1 MVRFLILMT
10 AWLCIWVH
18 HLPARIR
25 AEEAATVALNTILEQ
40 ADNAISQQ
48 SWSHAENYL
57 KQALTFSHQTTTP
70 YIQKRLQWCY
80 ANTSLERRYSDDSV
94 AHQVQTTGLNHA
106 EEILS
111 YTLQLSRQNY
121 YQSIDENELL
131 QKSLLQL
138 QAAIENPLIYQQYPV
153 HDQHLRELQHYIRT
167 LRIQLPQWNITN
179 PAWESLA
186 RAMRDESSKAGLG
199 DAWPALELAYA
210 FADNLD
216 KYSYMLSPR
225 QYCALRDQLSGEYVG
240 TGLDLVFTNEYPLV
254 FDVVED
260 SPAQK
265 SGVVPGDLLIE
276 VEGTSCLS
284 QSSSRI
290 SGLLIGPASSS
301 VDIVVKR
308 QNQEIPL
315 TLTRK
320 KITAPSVRY
329 VHMLDEQVGFMRV
342 ASFDHNT
349 AREMR
354 YGVNRLIRLGA
365 KYLVIDLRRNGGGVM
380 TSAIDS
386 VRLFLDEGDIVTVR
400 QQDQKTKYRAGGHFF
415 SGYQQPLALLVDD
428 KTASA
433 AEIFTAALQYHK
445 RAKVIGEKTLGK
457 ALVQTIYNL
466 NPEHNALCI
475 TTAAYSP
482 PGVKELHFSGIEP
495 DIGLANDSAEQKYEA
510 GLNNTAKLETGA
522 DLKYAANRK
531 SEADQ
536 KFSSHRDTKSGLRYE
551 ADQYHGALRK
561 GGVDLKQVAC
571 QEKRNGQPDST
582 FQEYET
588 GQQDIDY
595 SKNMKDFLSADNAG
609 IKAALRYLKE
619 RRWACHMHM
628 SKPQDNNQCGHDKK
642 FHLGQ
647 IKINT
652 ILQKS
657 SQLESKSAFFFSK
670 SPCLI
675 LKSASPSVKSL
686 CSGWEKCH
694 FAH

>member
-1 MVRFLILMT
+1 MVRIVILMA
-10 AWLCIWVH
+10 AWLGIWVH

-25 AEEAATVALNTILEQ
+25 AEEAATVALNTILQQ
-40 ADNAISQQ
+40 ADNAIHQQ
-48 SWSHAENYL
+48 SWNHAENYL
-57 KQALTFSHQTTTP
+57 KQALTYSPQTTTP

-94 AHQVQTTGLNHA
+94 AHQVQTINLNHA

-121 YQSIDENELL
+121 YQSFDENELL

-153 HDQHLRELQHYIRT
+153 HDQELKDLQQYIRT
-167 LRIQLPQWNITN
+167 LRIQLPQWNITH

-186 RAMRDESSKAGLG
+186 RAMREESTKAGLG
-199 DAWPALELAYA
+199 AAWPVLELAYA

-225 QYCALRDQLSGEYVG
+225 QYRALRDQLSGEYVG

-265 SGVVPGDLLIE
+265 SGIAPGDLLVE
-276 VEGTSCLS
+276 VEGINCHS
-284 QSSSRI
+284 QSSSHI
-290 SGLLIGPASSS
+290 SSLLIGPAGSS

-308 QNQEIPL
+308 KNQEIRL
-315 TLTRK
+315 TLTHE

-342 ASFDHNT
+342 ASFDHDT

-354 YGVNRLIRLGA
+354 YGVNSLITQGA

-380 TSAIDS
+380 TSAIDA

-400 QQDQKTKYRAGGHFF
+400 QQNQKTKYKAGGHFF
-415 SGYQQPLALLVDD
+415 TSYQLPLALLVDD

-445 RAKVIGEKTLGK
+445 RAEVIGENTLGK

-482 PGVKELHFSGIEP
+482 PGGKELNLIGIEP
-495 DIGLANDSAEQKYEA
+495 DICLANDPAEQQY
-510 GLNNTAKLETGA
+510 G
-522 DLKYAANRK
+522 ANRK
-531 SEADQ
+531 SKTDQ
-536 KFSSHRDTKSGLRYE
+536 VSVHRETTGGLRYE
-551 ADQYHGALRK
+551 ADLDIGALLK
-561 GGVDLKQVAC
+561 GGVELKQAAC
-571 QEKRNGQPDST
+571 QEKRNGPPESVYQACEGE
-582 FQEYET
+582 QLN
-588 GQQDIDY
+588 IDY
-595 SKNMKDFLSADNAG
+595 SKNMKDYLSPDNAG
-609 IKAALRYLKE
+609 IKAALHYLKE
-619 RRWACHMHM
+619 RRWACHIHI
-628 SKPQDNNQCGHDKK
+628 SKFKDNNQCGQDKK
-642 FHLGQ
+642 IYLEQ
-647 IKINT
+647 SKINT
-652 ILQKS
+652 TLQKAS
-657 SQLESKSAFFFSK
+657 LLESKSELFFAK
-670 SPCLI
+670 SRSLI
-675 LKSASPSVKSL
+675 LKTGSMREDTL
-686 CSGWEKCH
+686 CLGWERCN
-694 FAH
+694 FAR